1 METLKK
7 NIFTNYTISII
18 EPWIKYLE
26 TIRGFGTHTLNAYK
40 RDVLDFLKFCN
51 NEKHNFLAP
60 NKQVIREYLFN
71 LSERKLSRPTV
82 ARRIS
87 SLKNFF
93 KFLLK
98 DKTISTLDVSIF
110 KSPKLK
116 RNFPKSIDSNLVTK
130 ALFSLIDEK
139 NDAWINLRDR
149 AVMLLL
155 YGAGLRISEALSLKK
170 KEAPRGDWLRVL
182 GKGNKYRDVPLLP
195 VICDGVKDYLDLCPF
210 NVQEDGPLFLGKRGG
225 VLSPRIIQRRVE
237 NLRYELGLPS
247 HTTPHALRHA
257 FATHL
262 LSGGA
267 DLRAI
272 QQLLGHSSLSATQV
286 YSHTS
291 MERIKEVFKNSH
303 PRAK

>member
-1 METLKK
+1 MDTIKQN
-7 NIFTNYTISII
+7 NISNTTNNVIL
-18 EPWIKYLE
+18 PWIKYLE
-26 TIRGFGTHTLNAYK
+26 TIRGFGVHTLDAYK
-40 RDVLDFLKFCN
+40 RDVVEFLKFCTDRN
-51 NEKHNFLAP
+51 YDFLSP
-60 NKQVIREYLFN
+60 DKYILREFLSI
-71 LSERKLSRPTV
+71 LSERELSRPTV
-82 ARRIS
+82 ARKIS

-98 DKTISTLDVSIF
+98 DKVILSLDVSIF

-116 RNFPKSIDSNLVTK
+116 RSYPKSIDSDLVAK
-130 ALFSLIDEK
+130 AFVSLMDKE
-139 NDAWINLRDR
+139 NDHWINLRDR

-155 YGAGLRISEALSLKK
+155 YGSGLRISEALSLKK
-170 KEAPRGDWLRVL
+170 KEAPNSDWLRVK

-195 VICDGVKDYLDLCPF
+195 IICEGVKEYLDLCPYD
-210 NVQEDGPLFLGKRGG
+210 VKEDEPLFLGKRGG
-225 VLSPRIIQRRVE
+225 ELSPRIIQRRVE

-272 QQLLGHSSLSATQV
+272 QQLLGHSSLSTTQRYTDV
-286 YSHTS
+286 NESELLKLHKA
-291 MERIKEVFKNSH
+291 IH
-303 PRAK
+303 PRS

>member
-1 METLKK
+1 M
-7 NIFTNYTISII
+7 
-18 EPWIKYLE
+18 
-26 TIRGFGTHTLNAYK
+26 
-40 RDVLDFLKFCN
+40 
-51 NEKHNFLAP
+51 
-60 NKQVIREYLFN
+60 
-71 LSERKLSRPTV
+71 SERELSRPTV
-82 ARRIS
+82 ARKIS

-98 DKTISTLDVSIF
+98 DKVILSLDVSIF

-116 RNFPKSIDSNLVTK
+116 RSYPKSIDSDLVAK
-130 ALFSLIDEK
+130 AFVSLMDNE
-139 NDAWINLRDR
+139 NDQWINLRDR

-155 YGAGLRISEALSLKK
+155 YGSGLRISEALSLKK
-170 KEAPRGDWLRVL
+170 KEAPNSDWLRVK

-195 VICDGVKDYLDLCPF
+195 IICEGVKEYLDLCPYD
-210 NVQEDGPLFLGKRGG
+210 VKEDEPLFLGKRGG
-225 VLSPRIIQRRVE
+225 ELSPRIIQRRVE

-272 QQLLGHSSLSATQV
+272 QQLLGHSSLSTTQRYTDV
-286 YSHTS
+286 NESELLKLHKA
-291 MERIKEVFKNSH
+291 IH
-303 PRAK
+303 PRS

>member
-1 METLKK
+1 MVPLKK
-7 NIFTNYTISII
+7 TLVDKKLSNIIQVWI
-18 EPWIKYLE
+18 EYLQS
-26 TIRGFGTHTLNAYK
+26 IRGYGIHTLSAYQ
-40 RDVLDFLKFCN
+40 RDVFDFIKFC
-51 NEKHNFLAP
+51 EMQKHDTLSP
-60 NKQVIREYLFN
+60 DKYIIRDYLFN
-71 LSERKLSRPTV
+71 LSERRLSRPTV

-93 KFLLK
+93 KFILK
-98 DKTISTLDVSIF
+98 EKIIHSVDVTIF

-116 RNFPKSIDSNLVTK
+116 RSFPKSIDSDLVAK
-130 ALFSLIDEK
+130 ALFSLTDEK
-139 NDAWINLRDR
+139 NDLWVNLRDR

-170 KEAPRGDWLRVL
+170 KEAPSGDWLRIL

-195 VICDGVKDYLDLCPF
+195 VICDGIKEYLDVCPF
-210 NVQEDGPLFLGKRGG
+210 DVKEEQPLFLGKRGG
-225 VLSPRIIQRRVE
+225 LLSPRIIQRRIE
-237 NLRYELGLPS
+237 NLRYTLGMPS

-272 QQLLGHSSLSATQV
+272 QQLLGHSSLSTTQRYTDV
-286 YSHTS
+286 NEAELLTLHKA
-291 MERIKEVFKNSH
+291 IH
-303 PRAK
+303 PRS

>member
-7 NIFTNYTISII
+7 NNFTDYTIGII

-51 NEKHNFLAP
+51 NEKHAFLAP
-60 NKQVIREYLFN
+60 NKQIIREYLFN

-272 QQLLGHSSLSATQV
+272 QQLLGHSSLSTTQRYTDV
-286 YSHTS
+286 NETELLSLHKA
-291 MERIKEVFKNSH
+291 IH
-303 PRAK
+303 PRS

>member
-1 METLKK
+1 MVSLKK
-7 NIFTNYTISII
+7 IIYQDYAISII

-26 TIRGFGTHTLNAYK
+26 TMRGFGTHTLNAYK
-40 RDVLDFLKFCN
+40 RDVLDFLKFCD
-51 NEKHNFLAP
+51 NEKYHFLSP
-60 NKQVIREYLFN
+60 DKQVIRGYLFN
-71 LSERKLSRPTV
+71 LSERELSKPTV

-93 KFLLK
+93 KFLVK

-116 RNFPKSIDSNLVTK
+116 RSFPKSIDSNLVTK
-130 ALFSLIDEK
+130 ALFYLIDEK

-149 AVMLLL
+149 AVILLL

-182 GKGNKYRDVPLLP
+182 GKGNKQRDVPLLP

-210 NVQEDGPLFLGKRGG
+210 DVKEEGPLFLGKRGG

-272 QQLLGHSSLSATQV
+272 QQLLGHSSLSTTQRYTDV
-286 YSHTS
+286 NEAELLSLHKA
-291 MERIKEVFKNSH
+291 IH
-303 PRAK
+303 PRS

>member
-1 METLKK
+1 MVTLKNNQLYNRIN
-7 NIFTNYTISII
+7 NIII
-18 EPWIKYLE
+18 EWVKYLE
-26 TIRGFGTHTLNAYK
+26 DIRGYGFNTLNAYK
-40 RDVLDFLKFCN
+40 RDILDFLRFC
-51 NEKHNFLAP
+51 KDKDHDFLSP
-60 NKQVIREYLFN
+60 NKYILREYLYE
-71 LSERKLSRPTV
+71 LSERHLSRPTI

-98 DKTISTLDVSIF
+98 DKVILSLDVSIF

-116 RNFPKSIDSNLVTK
+116 RNFPKSIDSDLVAK
-130 ALFSLIDEK
+130 ALSSLMDAK
-139 NDAWINLRDR
+139 NDQWINLRDR

-155 YGAGLRISEALSLKK
+155 YGAGLRISEALSIKK
-170 KEAPRGDWLRVL
+170 KDAPDGDWLRVV

-195 VICDGVKDYLDLCPF
+195 IICDGVREYLDLCPYDV
-210 NVQEDGPLFLGKRGG
+210 NEDAPLFLGKRGG
-225 VLSPRIIQRRVE
+225 SLSPRIIQRRIE

-272 QQLLGHSSLSATQV
+272 QQLLGHSSLSTTQRYTDV
-286 YSHTS
+286 NETELLNLHKA
-291 MERIKEVFKNSH
+291 IH
-303 PRAK
+303 PRS

>member
-1 METLKK
+1 MVPLKK
-7 NIFTNYTISII
+7 TLVDKKLSNIIQDWI
-18 EPWIKYLE
+18 EYLQS
-26 TIRGFGTHTLNAYK
+26 IRGYGIHTLNAYQ
-40 RDVLDFLKFCN
+40 RDVFDFIKFC
-51 NEKHNFLAP
+51 EMQKHDTLSP
-60 NKQVIREYLFN
+60 DKYIIRDYLFN
-71 LSERKLSRPTV
+71 LSERRLSRPTV

-93 KFLLK
+93 KFILK
-98 DKTISTLDVSIF
+98 EKIIHSVDVTIF

-116 RNFPKSIDSNLVTK
+116 RSFPKSIDSDLVAK
-130 ALFSLIDEK
+130 ALFSLTDEK
-139 NDAWINLRDR
+139 NDLWVNLRDR

-170 KEAPRGDWLRVL
+170 KEAPSGDWLRIL

-195 VICDGVKDYLDLCPF
+195 VICDGIKEYLDVCPF
-210 NVQEDGPLFLGKRGG
+210 DVKEEQPLFLGKRGG
-225 VLSPRIIQRRVE
+225 LLSPRIIQRRIE
-237 NLRYELGLPS
+237 NLRYTLGMPS

-272 QQLLGHSSLSATQV
+272 QQLLGHSSLSTTQRYTDV
-286 YSHTS
+286 NEAELLTLHKA
-291 MERIKEVFKNSH
+291 IH
-303 PRAK
+303 PRS

>member
-1 METLKK
+1 MNTLKQN
-7 NIFTNYTISII
+7 NISNTINNIVL
-18 EPWIKYLE
+18 PWIKYLE
-26 TIRGFGTHTLNAYK
+26 TIRGYGVHTLDAYK
-40 RDVLDFLKFCN
+40 RDVVEFLKFCTDRN
-51 NEKHNFLAP
+51 YDFLSP
-60 NKQVIREYLFN
+60 DKYILREFLSI
-71 LSERKLSRPTV
+71 LSERELSRPTV
-82 ARRIS
+82 ARKIS

-98 DKTISTLDVSIF
+98 DKVILSLDVSIF

-116 RNFPKSIDSNLVTK
+116 RSYPKSIDSDLVAK
-130 ALFSLIDEK
+130 AFVSLMDKE
-139 NDAWINLRDR
+139 NDHWINLRDR

-155 YGAGLRISEALSLKK
+155 YGSGLRISEALSLKK
-170 KEAPRGDWLRVL
+170 KEAPNSDWLRVK

-195 VICDGVKDYLDLCPF
+195 IICEGVKEYLDLCPYD
-210 NVQEDGPLFLGKRGG
+210 VKEDEPLFLGKRGG
-225 VLSPRIIQRRVE
+225 KLSPRIIQRRVE

-272 QQLLGHSSLSATQV
+272 QQLLGHSSLSTTQRYTDV
-286 YSHTS
+286 NESELLNLHKA
-291 MERIKEVFKNSH
+291 IH
-303 PRAK
+303 PRS

>member
-1 METLKK
+1 MTVVINKILDNKV
-7 NIFTNYTISII
+7 TNLIQVWI
-18 EPWIKYLE
+18 EYLQN
-26 TIRGFGTHTLNAYK
+26 IRGYGMHTLNAYQ
-40 RDVLDFLKFCN
+40 RDVIDFSKFC
-51 NEKHNFLAP
+51 EIGKYDVLLP
-60 NKQVIREYLFN
+60 DKYILRDYLFK

-98 DKTISTLDVSIF
+98 EKIITSLDLSVF

-116 RNFPKSIDSNLVTK
+116 RSFPKSIDSDLITK
-130 ALFSLIDEK
+130 ALFSLMDDK
-139 NDAWINLRDR
+139 NDLWINLRDR
-149 AVMLLL
+149 AVVLLL
-155 YGAGLRISEALSLKK
+155 YGGGLRISEALSLKK
-170 KEAPRGDWLRVL
+170 NEAPNGDWLRVL

-195 VICDGVKDYLDLCPF
+195 IICEGVKDYLDACPF
-210 NVQEDGPLFLGKRGG
+210 VVKEDAPLFLGKRGNA
-225 VLSPRIIQRRVE
+225 LSPRIIQRRIE
-237 NLRYELGLPS
+237 NLRYSLGLPS

-272 QQLLGHSSLSATQV
+272 QQLLGHSSLSTTQRYTDV
-286 YSHTS
+286 NEAELLTLHKA
-291 MERIKEVFKNSH
+291 IH
-303 PRAK
+303 PRS

>member
-1 METLKK
+1 MVRLKK
-7 NIFTNYTISII
+7 NNYQDYTNNTI

-26 TIRGFGTHTLNAYK
+26 TIRGFGIHTLNAYK
-40 RDVLDFLKFCN
+40 RDILDFLRFCN
-51 NEKHNFLAP
+51 NGKHDFLTP
-60 NKQVIREYLFN
+60 NKHVIREYLFN

-98 DKTISTLDVSIF
+98 DKIILSLDVSIF

-116 RNFPKSIDSNLVTK
+116 RSFPKSIDSDLVAK
-130 ALFSLIDEK
+130 ALFSLTDEK
-139 NDAWINLRDR
+139 NETWINLRDR

-155 YGAGLRISEALSLKK
+155 YGAGLRISEALSLKRQ
-170 KEAPRGDWLRVL
+170 EVPRGDWLRVL
-182 GKGNKYRDVPLLP
+182 GKGNKHRDVPLLP

-210 NVQEDGPLFLGKRGG
+210 DIKEDDPLFLGKRGG

-237 NLRYELGLPS
+237 KLRYELGLPS

-272 QQLLGHSSLSATQV
+272 QQLLGHSSLSTTQRYTDV
-286 YSHTS
+286 NEAELLSLHKA
-291 MERIKEVFKNSH
+291 IH
-303 PRAK
+303 PRS

>member
-7 NIFTNYTISII
+7 NSFTDYKISII

-272 QQLLGHSSLSATQV
+272 QQLLGHSSLSTTQRYTDV
-286 YSHTS
+286 NETELLSLHKA
-291 MERIKEVFKNSH
+291 IH
-303 PRAK
+303 PRS

>member
-1 METLKK
+1 MVTLKK
-7 NIFTNYTISII
+7 KYIADHTISII
-18 EPWIKYLE
+18 EPWIKYLD

-40 RDVLDFLKFCN
+40 SDVLDFLKFCN
-51 NEKHNFLAP
+51 NEKHDFLAP

-71 LSERKLSRPTV
+71 LSERKLSKPTV

-98 DKTISTLDVSIF
+98 DKAISTLDVSIF

-182 GKGNKYRDVPLLP
+182 GKGNKHRDVPLLP
-195 VICDGVKDYLDLCPF
+195 IICDGVKDYLDLCPF
-210 NVQEDGPLFLGKRGG
+210 NVQDDGPLFLGKRGG

-272 QQLLGHSSLSATQV
+272 QQLLGHSSLSTTQRYTDV
-286 YSHTS
+286 NESELLSLHKA
-291 MERIKEVFKNSH
+291 IH
-303 PRAK
+303 PRS

>member
-1 METLKK
+1 MVTLKNNQLYNRIN
-7 NIFTNYTISII
+7 NIII
-18 EPWIKYLE
+18 AWVRYLE
-26 TIRGFGTHTLNAYK
+26 DIRGYGFNTLNAYK
-40 RDVLDFLKFCN
+40 RDILDFLRFC
-51 NEKHNFLAP
+51 KDKDHDFLSP
-60 NKQVIREYLFN
+60 NKYILREYLYE
-71 LSERKLSRPTV
+71 LSERHLSRPTI

-98 DKTISTLDVSIF
+98 DKVILSLDISIF

-116 RNFPKSIDSNLVTK
+116 RNFPKSIDSDLVAK
-130 ALFSLIDEK
+130 ALSSLMDAK
-139 NDAWINLRDR
+139 NDQWINLRDR

-155 YGAGLRISEALSLKK
+155 YGAGLRISEALSIKK
-170 KEAPRGDWLRVL
+170 KDAPVGDWLRVV

-195 VICDGVKDYLDLCPF
+195 IICDGVREYLDLCPYDV
-210 NVQEDGPLFLGKRGG
+210 NEDAPLFLGKRGG
-225 VLSPRIIQRRVE
+225 SLSPRIIQRRIE

-272 QQLLGHSSLSATQV
+272 QQLLGHSSLSTTQRYTDV
-286 YSHTS
+286 NETELLNLHKA
-291 MERIKEVFKNSH
+291 IH
-303 PRAK
+303 PRS

>member
-1 METLKK
+1 MDTIKQN
-7 NIFTNYTISII
+7 NISNTTNNVVL
-18 EPWIKYLE
+18 PWIKYLE
-26 TIRGFGTHTLNAYK
+26 TIRGFGVHTLDAYK
-40 RDVLDFLKFCN
+40 RDVVEFLKFCTDRN
-51 NEKHNFLAP
+51 HDFLSP
-60 NKQVIREYLFN
+60 DKYILREFLSI
-71 LSERKLSRPTV
+71 LSERELSRPTV
-82 ARRIS
+82 ARKIS

-98 DKTISTLDVSIF
+98 DKVILSLDVSIF

-116 RNFPKSIDSNLVTK
+116 RSYPKSIDSDLVAK
-130 ALFSLIDEK
+130 AFVSLMDNE
-139 NDAWINLRDR
+139 NDQWINLRDR

-155 YGAGLRISEALSLKK
+155 YGSGLRISEALSLKK
-170 KEAPRGDWLRVL
+170 KEAPKSDWLRVK

-195 VICDGVKDYLDLCPF
+195 IICEGVKEYLDLCPYD
-210 NVQEDGPLFLGKRGG
+210 VKEDEPLFLGKRGG
-225 VLSPRIIQRRVE
+225 ELSPRIIQRRVE

-272 QQLLGHSSLSATQV
+272 QQLLGHSSLSTTQRYTDV
-286 YSHTS
+286 NESELLNLHKA
-291 MERIKEVFKNSH
+291 IH
-303 PRAK
+303 PRS

>member
-1 METLKK
+1 MVALQKTIMDKK
-7 NIFTNYTISII
+7 LSNILQV
-18 EPWIKYLE
+18 WIGYLE
-26 TIRGFGTHTLNAYK
+26 SIRGYGIHTLNAYQ
-40 RDVLDFLKFCN
+40 RDVFDFIKFCETQN
-51 NEKHNFLAP
+51 HNTLSP
-60 NKQVIREYLFN
+60 DKYIIRDYLFK
-71 LSERKLSRPTV
+71 LSKRKLSRPTV

-98 DKTISTLDVSIF
+98 EKTIVSLDISIF

-116 RNFPKSIDSNLVTK
+116 RSFPKSIDSDLVTK
-130 ALFSLIDEK
+130 ALFLLMDEK
-139 NDAWINLRDR
+139 NDLWVNLRDR

-155 YGAGLRISEALSLKK
+155 YGSGLRISEALSLKK
-170 KEAPRGDWLRVL
+170 KQAPSGDWLRVL

-195 VICDGVKDYLDLCPF
+195 VICDGIKEYLDSCPF
-210 NVQEDGPLFLGKRGG
+210 DVKEEQPLFLGKRGG
-225 VLSPRIIQRRVE
+225 LLSPRIIQRRIE
-237 NLRYELGLPS
+237 NLRYTLGMPS

-272 QQLLGHSSLSATQV
+272 QQLLGHSSLSTTQRYTDV
-286 YSHTS
+286 NEAELLTLHKA
-291 MERIKEVFKNSH
+291 IH
-303 PRAK
+303 PRS

>member
-1 METLKK
+1 MVTLKNNQLYNRIN
-7 NIFTNYTISII
+7 NIII
-18 EPWIKYLE
+18 EWVKYLE
-26 TIRGFGTHTLNAYK
+26 DIRGYGFNTLNAYK
-40 RDVLDFLKFCN
+40 RDIFDFLHFCKN
-51 NEKHNFLAP
+51 KDHDFLSP
-60 NKQVIREYLFN
+60 NKYILREYLHE
-71 LSERKLSRPTV
+71 LSERHLSRSTI

-98 DKTISTLDVSIF
+98 DKVISSLDISIF

-116 RNFPKSIDSNLVTK
+116 RNFPKSIDSDLVAK
-130 ALFSLIDEK
+130 ALSSLMDAK
-139 NDAWINLRDR
+139 NDQWINLRDR

-155 YGAGLRISEALSLKK
+155 YGAGLRISEALSIKK
-170 KEAPRGDWLRVL
+170 KDAPDGDWLRVV

-195 VICDGVKDYLDLCPF
+195 IICDGVREYLDLCPYDV
-210 NVQEDGPLFLGKRGG
+210 NEDAPLFLGKRGG
-225 VLSPRIIQRRVE
+225 SLSPRIIQRRIE

-272 QQLLGHSSLSATQV
+272 QQLLGHSSLSTTQRYTDV
-286 YSHTS
+286 NETELLNLHKA
-291 MERIKEVFKNSH
+291 IH
-303 PRAK
+303 PRS

>member
-1 METLKK
+1 M
-7 NIFTNYTISII
+7 
-18 EPWIKYLE
+18 
-26 TIRGFGTHTLNAYK
+26 
-40 RDVLDFLKFCN
+40 
-51 NEKHNFLAP
+51 
-60 NKQVIREYLFN
+60 
-71 LSERKLSRPTV
+71 

-98 DKTISTLDVSIF
+98 DKTISKLDVSIF

-272 QQLLGHSSLSATQV
+272 QQLLGHSSLSTTQRYTDV
-286 YSHTS
+286 NETELLSLHKA
-291 MERIKEVFKNSH
+291 IH
-303 PRAK
+303 PRS

>member
-1 METLKK
+1 MDTLKQK
-7 NIFTNYTISII
+7 NISNTINNIVL
-18 EPWIKYLE
+18 PWIKYLE
-26 TIRGFGTHTLNAYK
+26 TIRGFGVHTLDAYK
-40 RDVLDFLKFCN
+40 RDVVAFLKFCTDRN
-51 NEKHNFLAP
+51 YDFLSP
-60 NKQVIREYLFN
+60 DKYILREFLSI
-71 LSERKLSRPTV
+71 LSERELSRPTV
-82 ARRIS
+82 ARKIS

-98 DKTISTLDVSIF
+98 DKVILSLDVSIF

-116 RNFPKSIDSNLVTK
+116 RSYPKSIDSDLVAK
-130 ALFSLIDEK
+130 AFVSLMDKE
-139 NDAWINLRDR
+139 NDHWINLRDR

-155 YGAGLRISEALSLKK
+155 YGSGLRISEALSLKK
-170 KEAPRGDWLRVL
+170 KEAPNSDWLRVK

-195 VICDGVKDYLDLCPF
+195 IICEGVKEYLDLCPYD
-210 NVQEDGPLFLGKRGG
+210 VKEDEPLFLGKRGG
-225 VLSPRIIQRRVE
+225 ELSPRIIQRRVE

-272 QQLLGHSSLSATQV
+272 QQLLGHSSLSTTQRYTDV
-286 YSHTS
+286 NESELLNLHKA
-291 MERIKEVFKNSH
+291 IH
-303 PRAK
+303 PRS

>member
-1 METLKK
+1 MVTLK
-7 NIFTNYTISII
+7 NNQLYNRINDII
-18 EPWIKYLE
+18 IAWVKYLE
-26 TIRGFGTHTLNAYK
+26 DIRGYGFNTLNAYK
-40 RDVLDFLKFCN
+40 RDILDFLRFCKN
-51 NEKHNFLAP
+51 KDHDFLSP
-60 NKQVIREYLFN
+60 NKYILREYLYE
-71 LSERKLSRPTV
+71 LSERHLSRPTI

-98 DKTISTLDVSIF
+98 DKVILSLDVSIF

-116 RNFPKSIDSNLVTK
+116 RNFPKSIDSDLVAK
-130 ALFSLIDEK
+130 ALSSLMDAK
-139 NDAWINLRDR
+139 NDQWINLRDR

-155 YGAGLRISEALSLKK
+155 YGAGLRISEALSIKK
-170 KEAPRGDWLRVL
+170 KDAPVGDWLRVV

-195 VICDGVKDYLDLCPF
+195 IICDGVREYLDLCPYDV
-210 NVQEDGPLFLGKRGG
+210 NEDAPLFLGKRGG
-225 VLSPRIIQRRVE
+225 SLSPRIIQRRIE

-272 QQLLGHSSLSATQV
+272 QQLLGHSSLSTTQR
-286 YSHTS
+286 YTDINETELLNLHKA
-291 MERIKEVFKNSH
+291 IH
-303 PRAK
+303 PRS

>member
-1 METLKK
+1 MDTIKQN
-7 NIFTNYTISII
+7 NISNTTNNVIL
-18 EPWIKYLE
+18 PWIKYLE
-26 TIRGFGTHTLNAYK
+26 TIRGFGVHTLDAYK
-40 RDVLDFLKFCN
+40 RDVVEFLKFCTDRN
-51 NEKHNFLAP
+51 YDFLSP
-60 NKQVIREYLFN
+60 DKYILREFLSI
-71 LSERKLSRPTV
+71 LSERELSRPTV
-82 ARRIS
+82 ARKIS

-98 DKTISTLDVSIF
+98 DKVILSLDVSIF

-116 RNFPKSIDSNLVTK
+116 RSYPKSIDSDLVAK
-130 ALFSLIDEK
+130 AFVSLMDKE
-139 NDAWINLRDR
+139 NDHWINLRDR

-155 YGAGLRISEALSLKK
+155 YGSGLRISEALSLKK
-170 KEAPRGDWLRVL
+170 KEAPNSDWLRVK

-195 VICDGVKDYLDLCPF
+195 IICEGVKEYLDLCPYD
-210 NVQEDGPLFLGKRGG
+210 VKEDEPLFLGKRGG
-225 VLSPRIIQRRVE
+225 KLSPRIIQRRVE

-272 QQLLGHSSLSATQV
+272 QQLLGHSSLSTTQRYTDV
-286 YSHTS
+286 NESELLNLHKA
-291 MERIKEVFKNSH
+291 IH
-303 PRAK
+303 PRS

>member
-1 METLKK
+1 MVTLKNNQLYNRIN
-7 NIFTNYTISII
+7 NIII
-18 EPWIKYLE
+18 EWVKYLE
-26 TIRGFGTHTLNAYK
+26 DIRGYGFNTLNAYK
-40 RDVLDFLKFCN
+40 RDIFDFLHFCKN
-51 NEKHNFLAP
+51 KDHDFLSP
-60 NKQVIREYLFN
+60 NKYILREYLYE
-71 LSERKLSRPTV
+71 LSEKHLSRPTI

-98 DKTISTLDVSIF
+98 DKVILSLDISIF

-116 RNFPKSIDSNLVTK
+116 RNFPKSIDSDLVAK
-130 ALFSLIDEK
+130 ALSSLMDAK
-139 NDAWINLRDR
+139 NDQWINLRDR

-155 YGAGLRISEALSLKK
+155 YGAGLRISEALSIKK
-170 KEAPRGDWLRVL
+170 KDAPDGDWLRVV

-195 VICDGVKDYLDLCPF
+195 IICDGVREYLDLCPYDV
-210 NVQEDGPLFLGKRGG
+210 NEDAPLFLGKRGG
-225 VLSPRIIQRRVE
+225 SLSPRIIQRRIE

-272 QQLLGHSSLSATQV
+272 QQLLGHSSLSTTQRYTDV
-286 YSHTS
+286 NETELLNLHKA
-291 MERIKEVFKNSH
+291 IH
-303 PRAK
+303 PRS

>member
-1 METLKK
+1 MDTIKQN
-7 NIFTNYTISII
+7 NISNTTNNVIL
-18 EPWIKYLE
+18 PWIKYLE
-26 TIRGFGTHTLNAYK
+26 TIRGYGVHTLDAYK
-40 RDVLDFLKFCN
+40 RDVVEFLKFCTDRN
-51 NEKHNFLAP
+51 YDFLSP
-60 NKQVIREYLFN
+60 DKYILREFLSI
-71 LSERKLSRPTV
+71 LSERELSRPTV
-82 ARRIS
+82 ARKIS

-98 DKTISTLDVSIF
+98 DKVILSLDVSIF

-116 RNFPKSIDSNLVTK
+116 RSYPKSIDSDLVAK
-130 ALFSLIDEK
+130 AFVSLMDKE
-139 NDAWINLRDR
+139 NDHWINLRDR

-155 YGAGLRISEALSLKK
+155 YGSGLRISEALSLKK
-170 KEAPRGDWLRVL
+170 KEAPNSDWLRVK

-195 VICDGVKDYLDLCPF
+195 IICEGVKEYLDLCPYD
-210 NVQEDGPLFLGKRGG
+210 VKEDEPLFLGKRGG
-225 VLSPRIIQRRVE
+225 ELSPRIIQRRVE

-272 QQLLGHSSLSATQV
+272 QQLLGHSSLSTTQRYTDV
-286 YSHTS
+286 NESELLNLHKA
-291 MERIKEVFKNSH
+291 IH
-303 PRAK
+303 PRS

>member
-1 METLKK
+1 MDTIKQN
-7 NIFTNYTISII
+7 NISNTTNNVVL
-18 EPWIKYLE
+18 PWIKYLE
-26 TIRGFGTHTLNAYK
+26 TIRGYGVHTLDAYK
-40 RDVLDFLKFCN
+40 RDVVEFLKFCTDRN
-51 NEKHNFLAP
+51 YDFLSP
-60 NKQVIREYLFN
+60 DKYILREFLSV
-71 LSERKLSRPTV
+71 LSERELSRPTV
-82 ARRIS
+82 ARKIS

-98 DKTISTLDVSIF
+98 DKVILSLDVSIF

-116 RNFPKSIDSNLVTK
+116 RSYPKSIDSDLVAK
-130 ALFSLIDEK
+130 AFVSLMDKE
-139 NDAWINLRDR
+139 NDHWINLRDR

-155 YGAGLRISEALSLKK
+155 YGSGLRISEALSLKK
-170 KEAPRGDWLRVL
+170 KEAPNSDWLRVK

-195 VICDGVKDYLDLCPF
+195 IICEGVKEYLDLCPYD
-210 NVQEDGPLFLGKRGG
+210 VKEDEPLFLGKRGG
-225 VLSPRIIQRRVE
+225 ELSPRIIQRRVE

-272 QQLLGHSSLSATQV
+272 QQLLGHSSLSTTQRYTDV
-286 YSHTS
+286 NESELLNLHKA
-291 MERIKEVFKNSH
+291 IH
-303 PRAK
+303 PRS

>member
-1 METLKK
+1 MTAVINKILVNKV
-7 NIFTNYTISII
+7 TNLIQVWI
-18 EPWIKYLE
+18 EYLQN
-26 TIRGFGTHTLNAYK
+26 IRGYGMHTLNAYQ
-40 RDVLDFLKFCN
+40 RDVIDFSKFC
-51 NEKHNFLAP
+51 EIGKYDVLLP
-60 NKQVIREYLFN
+60 DKYILRDYLFK

-98 DKTISTLDVSIF
+98 EKIIISLDLSVF

-116 RNFPKSIDSNLVTK
+116 RSFPKSIDSDLITK
-130 ALFSLIDEK
+130 ALFSLMDDK
-139 NDAWINLRDR
+139 NDLWINLRDR
-149 AVMLLL
+149 AVVLLL
-155 YGAGLRISEALSLKK
+155 YGGGLRISEALSLKK
-170 KEAPRGDWLRVL
+170 NEAPNGDWLRVL

-195 VICDGVKDYLDLCPF
+195 IICNGVKDYLDACPF
-210 NVQEDGPLFLGKRGG
+210 VVKEDAPLFLGKRGNA
-225 VLSPRIIQRRVE
+225 LSPRIIQRRIE
-237 NLRYELGLPS
+237 NLRYSLGLPS

-272 QQLLGHSSLSATQV
+272 QQLLGHSSLSTTQRYTDV
-286 YSHTS
+286 NEAELLTLHKA
-291 MERIKEVFKNSH
+291 IH
-303 PRAK
+303 PRS

>member
-1 METLKK
+1 MDTIKQNNILNTK
-7 NIFTNYTISII
+7 NNVVL
-18 EPWIKYLE
+18 PWIKYLE
-26 TIRGFGTHTLNAYK
+26 NIRGYGVHTLDAYK
-40 RDVLDFLKFCN
+40 RDVIEFLKFCADRN
-51 NEKHNFLAP
+51 HDFLSP
-60 NKQVIREYLFN
+60 DKYILREFLSV
-71 LSERKLSRPTV
+71 LSERELSRPTV
-82 ARRIS
+82 ARKIS

-93 KFLLK
+93 RFLLK

-195 VICDGVKDYLDLCPF
+195 IICDGVKDYLDLCPF

-272 QQLLGHSSLSATQV
+272 QQLLGHSSLSTTQRYTDV
-286 YSHTS
+286 NETELLSLHKA
-291 MERIKEVFKNSH
+291 IH
-303 PRAK
+303 PRS